1 MKHADLAMQLQRLL
15 KSAQDALQQC
25 TLLIDRD
32 QLDMAYVFYLRACEI
47 TVNIIPRHLDHRQST
62 IWSDL
67 MLVRSLSVLHP
78 HLELGVPR
86 HFYPSAW
93 FYLDQSLC

>member
-1 MKHADLAMQLQRLL
+1 MQLQRLL
-15 KSAQDALQQC
+15 ESGQDALQQC
-25 TLLIDRD
+25 TLLIDRN

-47 TVNIIPRHLDHRQST
+47 TVNIIPRHLDHRSVNQST
-62 IWSDL
+62 IWSEL

-86 HFYPSAW
+86 HFYPSA
-93 FYLDQSLC
+93 